1 MSDGN
6 TLSDALASKDQTNA
20 DTSSA
25 TEGGLLDGEEVR
37 FNARVPKPLRDAFAD
52 LCERKATSMSGAVKR
67 YMLQAVKE
75 DEL

>member
-1 MSDGN
+1 MPDGN
-6 TLSDALASKDQTNA
+6 TLSSAFESKEQTNA

-37 FNARVPKPLRDAFAD
+37 FNARVPKPLRDAFSD

-67 YMLQAVKE
+67 YMLRAVK
-75 DEL
+75 DGEL